1 MAGAIGSVQI
11 QQHRLSPME
20 ADLRIIVEVDEPTG
34 AELRGRVHGPK
45 CPGTETIQ
53 LAYPLR
59 PVATSEGAA
68 DQFLAARVVIP
79 EPNLWTQETPFV
91 YEAVVELWRN
101 GRQIDSMTHTFG
113 LSLRSD

>member
-20 ADLRIIVEVDEPTG
+20 ADLRIIV